1 MEEEK
6 KTSDISIGTLYDL
19 NKTMVEQGKKLST
32 TALENKKG
40 DIIRFLAST
49 ENQYYMLLCHEK
61 RDYTI
66 FRLTKKELKNRTEIA
81 NILIDECLFNRG
93 DVKGIDLT
101 QDNGAIE
108 IWLSNKEE
116 SYVYYFFPYDA
127 ALIEA

>member
-1 MEEEK
+1 MKEEK

-66 FRLTKKELKNRTEIA
+66 FRLTKKELENRTEIA
-81 NILIDECLFNRG
+81 NILIDECLVNRG

-101 QDNGAIE
+101 KDKGAIE
-108 IWLSNKEE
+108 IWLSIDGEA
-116 SYVYYFFPYDA
+116 YVYYFFPYDS
-127 ALIEA
+127 ALVEI